1 MDNDKLID
9 GEAYLGNDKI
19 YYHGYVT
26 DTEIVVESLANPEI
40 VDGINNREV
49 NKAKGEQ

>member
-1 MDNDKLID
+1 MDNDKLIT
-9 GEAYLGNDKI
+9 GKAYLGNERI

-26 DTEIVVESLANPEI
+26 DTEIVVERLVNPEI

-49 NKAKGEQ
+49 NKAKGV